1 MTLSNGRKDGDRSCG
16 YGLVECVVDW
26 LYLMVLNDGFIYGFY
41 GFIDIFKR
49 D

>member
-1 MTLSNGRKDGDRSCG
+1 MTLSNGRKDGDRSGG

-26 LYLMVLNDGFIYGFY
+26 VYLMVLNYGFIYGFY